1 MPMTIRDERPGEEPA
16 IRDLVEAAFGGS
28 AEADLVDRLRADGD
42 AVLLRAAVEEG
53 TILGIIVFSRLTAPF
68 RALALAPLAVRPD
81 RQGRGIG
88 SRLVADGLTRVAE
101 LGWDGVF
108 VLGEPRFYGR
118 FGFDAA
124 LAEGFRSPYDG
135 PHLMALSL
143 VRTFPTTEGRLD
155 YPPAFAA
162 LG

>member
-1 MPMTIRDERPGEEPA
+1 MSMTIRDERPGEEPA
-16 IRDLVEAAFGGS
+16 IRELVEAAFGGS
-28 AEADLVDRLRADGD
+28 AEEDLVDRLRADGD
-42 AVLLRAAVEEG
+42 AIVSRVAVEG
-53 TILGIIVFSRLTAPF
+53 GSILGIVVFSRLTAPF
-68 RALALAPLAVRPD
+68 RALALAPLAVRPE
-81 RQGRGIG
+81 RQGTGIG
-88 SRLVADGLTRVAE
+88 SRLVRDGLTRAAE

-124 LAEGFRSPYDG
+124 LAEGFRSPYGG
-135 PHLMALSL
+135 PHLMAVALAGIL
-143 VRTFPTTEGRLD
+143 PAAEGRLD

>member
-88 SRLVADGLTRVAE
+88 SRLVADGLTRAAE
-101 LGWDGVF
+101 LGWDGLF

-143 VRTFPTTEGRLD
+143 ARTLPATEGRLD